1 MWYMKRILL
10 ACLSLLCGIA
20 YAQKIVLDRIE
31 EDGLHQIMTTTK
43 KFSIG
48 GEKKQLG
55 SYIEKCR
62 NIILKKMKNSS
73 INKMYLMVFNYNRI
87 S

>member
-31 EDGLHQIMTTTK
+31 EDWLHQIMTTTK

-73 INKMYLMVFNYNRI
+73 INKNVLDGF
-87 S
+87 

>member
-48 GEKKQLG
+48 GEKKTTWKLHRKM
-55 SYIEKCR
+55 SKYYLEKDEEL
-62 NIILKKMKNSS
+62 ID
-73 INKMYLMVFNYNRI
+73 
-87 S
+87 